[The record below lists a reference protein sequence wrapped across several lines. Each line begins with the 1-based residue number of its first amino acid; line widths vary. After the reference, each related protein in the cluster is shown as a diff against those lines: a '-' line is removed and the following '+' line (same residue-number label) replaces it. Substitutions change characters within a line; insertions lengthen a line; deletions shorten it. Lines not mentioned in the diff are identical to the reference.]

1 MTTVPGLTIQN
12 SQDCACVHSLVPC
25 LAALL
30 SAHFTPALLQSI
42 RFVVLSNPVTLLT
55 RFKNGIW
62 FMIQGT
68 PSKLQCLEFQ
78 GRKFRTP
85 PQFLP
90 PCFQRSSEPYPKEF
104 TRTFQDYPSTY
115 PQKRDWKPQ
124 KTTLSER
131 LARFLGVLNQ
141 IYQRGWLP

>member
-25 LAALL
+25 LAAFYLHTLPQL
-30 SAHFTPALLQSI
+30 SDHLKPQSI
-42 RFVVLSNPVTLLT
+42 PFVVLSNPVTLLT
-55 RFKNGIW
+55 RFKTAFGK

-68 PSKLQCLEFQ
+68 PSKLQCLEQ

-85 PQFLP
+85 PNFYRHG
-90 PCFQRSSEPYPKEF
+90 FQRSSEPYPKEF

-115 PQKRDWKPQ
+115 PQKRELEASKNHSFG
-124 KTTLSER
+124 K
-131 LARFLGVLNQ
+131 G
-141 IYQRGWLP
+141 LPDSWGC